1 MGVSDDTS
9 ITESLP
15 FLVLK
20 RVLFKMALFP
30 VAAFAIKRGIVA
42 LGERGRLGG
51 SMGVGYINVWVW
63 LGGRCV
69 ASAQAAV
76 GRVGQ
81 LAALDAKA
89 SCVQG
94 LPPGQRHP
102 TRSSPRFHAPP
113 SRRWR
118 REDP

>member
-51 SMGVGYINVWVW
+51 SMGVGYIHVW

-76 GRVGQ
+76 GSVGQ
-81 LAALDAKA
+81 LAALNAKA

-102 TRSSPRFHAPP
+102 TRSSPRFNAPP
-113 SRRWR
+113 SRRRR